1 MPSVISLQNIS
12 ISRASKP
19 VLKNINIEI
28 EYGDSVA
35 VLGPNGAGKTTF
47 LKVINGLIKYND
59 CGTVKILGE
68 QLNKHIKK
76 HIGYIPQNNNFDV
89 NMPVSVRDV
98 ISIGLTAQYGML
110 KKFTPFDKKS
120 VEEIA
125 KGLNIYH
132 LIDKPIGQLSGGE
145 TQKVS
150 IARVLAQN
158 PKLILM
164 DEPLSNLDNKTQTDI
179 LKLIDFIHT
188 ELNMTFVIVAHN
200 LNQIPQCCNK
210 VILLNNGEIKIFD
223 KKENAFKNNFF
234 TELYNL

>member
-1 MPSVISLQNIS
+1 MTSVISLKNICV
-12 ISRASKP
+12 SRASKP

-28 EYGDSVA
+28 EYGDSIA
-35 VLGPNGAGKTTF
+35 VLGPNGAGKTTL
-47 LKVINGLIKYND
+47 LKIINGLIKHND
-59 CGTVKILGE
+59 RGTVQILGAR
-68 QLNKHIKK
+68 LNKNIKK
-76 HIGYIPQNNNFDV
+76 YIGYIPQNNNFDV
-89 NMPVSVRDV
+89 SMPLSVRDV
-98 ISIGLTAQYGML
+98 ISIGLTAQFGIF

-164 DEPLSNLDNKTQTDI
+164 DEPLSNLDNKTQSDI

-188 ELNMTFVIVAHN
+188 ELNMTFIIVAHN

-210 VILLNNGEIKIFD
+210 IILLHNGEIIIFD
-223 KKENAFKNNFF
+223 KKENVFKNNFF